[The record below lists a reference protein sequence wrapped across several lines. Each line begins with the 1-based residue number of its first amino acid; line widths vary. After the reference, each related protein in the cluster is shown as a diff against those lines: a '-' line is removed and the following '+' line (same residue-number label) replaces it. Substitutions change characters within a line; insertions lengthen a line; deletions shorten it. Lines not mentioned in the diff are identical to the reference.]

1 MLNIADYYRADPNA
15 AQRGAEGVNA
25 LRQTYGQAKA
35 GRALAG
41 GDFKAGANALYETGD
56 VLGGAAVAKH
66 GEDRDAAARKV
77 KSDQEADIYKF
88 SGEMAGRLSTIL
100 DDSKDDP
107 QAALSAFDQYF
118 APQLARRGE
127 TPDEIQ
133 HMRGMLEKDP
143 RQTVFALGAGVAKE
157 KGYEIVKGSDGS
169 YVAVDTTTGRP
180 IYQFSA
186 PRTVS
191 VPEGGALYELPGLA
205 RGADGAVIQRPFDPR
220 VTGAGT
226 PFNPNAPGPNE
237 PDTPLAQPGAS
248 PDDLAGAEQTARA
261 AGIPWRPD
269 LMRGDTPAAA
279 EYRQRLTAPPA
290 GGSVEEMQS
299 TISAVLPGARF
310 TSGLRTPERN
320 RAVGGAPNSY
330 HLRGQAL
337 DIVPP
342 AGMTTAQAAEA
353 IRASGQYEEVI
364 DEGDHVHVAWSGQ
377 KARAPISGGGG
388 QDQLAGGGEQPAGP
402 RLLLQRPKAAK
413 ETARPATAAEK
424 AAYGIPENV
433 PAQMKP
439 DGTID
444 PITVPSSGPNG
455 AASRKEFQQLRKEWN
470 TLAPVKAFNDVSQSY
485 KQVRALAK
493 KDASAADDIALTF
506 SFMKMLDPGSVVREG
521 EYALV
526 GRAAGLPD
534 QVIMGLQRVDEGQGL
549 TPTIRN
555 KLVEAAAKI
564 MVSRREQ
571 LDAVAAPYRQLAVDM
586 GADPDLL
593 VDAPGTWRARIGEPA
608 PKAPPA
614 QAVQFLRANPNL
626 RQQFDA
632 KYGQGAAAK
641 VLGQ

>member
-25 LRQTYGQAKA
+25 LRDTYGRAKA
-35 GRALAG
+35 GSALAG
-41 GDFKAGANALYETGD
+41 GDFKAGANALYEAGD
-56 VLGGAAVAKH
+56 VLGGASVAKL
-66 GEDRDAAARKV
+66 GEDRDRAARKV

-100 DDSKDDP
+100 DNSKDDP
-107 QAALSAFDQYF
+107 AAALNAFDQYF

-127 TPDEIQ
+127 QQDEIM

-143 RQTVFALGAGVAKE
+143 RQTLFALGAGVAKE
-157 KGYEIVKGSDGS
+157 QGYEIVKGSDGS
-169 YVAVDTTTGRP
+169 YVAVDTKTGRP

-191 VPEGGALYELPGLA
+191 VPEGGALYELPGQA
-205 RGADGAVIQRPFDPR
+205 RGADGEVIQSPPFDPR
-220 VTGAGT
+220 V
-226 PFNPNAPGPNE
+226 PGPGIPFSPTAPSATGGDPLFE
-237 PDTPLAQPGAS
+237 GMVEQESGGRAGVLGPPTPYGR
-248 PDDLAGAEQTARA
+248 AEGRTQMLPETAEEMARKL
-261 AGIPWRPD
+261 GVPWRPD
-269 LMRGDTPAAA
+269 LMRGETPAAA
-279 EYRQRLTAPPA
+279 AYQDKLGRAYLDEGLEKYGGDPEKALMYYHGGPDESLWGPKTRAYAQSIMGKVGPQLR
-290 GGSVEEMQS
+290 GGSS
-299 TISAVLPGARF
+299 
-310 TSGLRTPERN
+310 
-320 RAVGGAPNSY
+320 
-330 HLRGQAL
+330 
-337 DIVPP
+337 
-342 AGMTTAQAAEA
+342 
-353 IRASGQYEEVI
+353 
-364 DEGDHVHVAWSGQ
+364 
-377 KARAPISGGGG
+377 
-388 QDQLAGGGEQPAGP
+388 QDQLAGGGEPAPGGP
-402 RLLLQRPKAAK
+402 RLLVSRPKAAK
-413 ETARPATAAEK
+413 EETRPATAAEK

-433 PAQMKP
+433 PAARKP
-439 DGTID
+439 DGSID
-444 PITVPSSGPNG
+444 PISVPTSGPNG

-470 TLAPVKAFNDVSQSY
+470 TLPQVKAFNDVSQSY

-493 KDASAADDIALTF
+493 EGASAADDIALTF

-555 KLVEAAAKI
+555 KLIEAAAKI

-571 LDAVAAPYRQLAVDM
+571 LDGVAGPYRQLAVDM

-608 PKAPPA
+608 AKGPPA
-614 QAVQFLRANPNL
+614 QAVAHLRANPDL

-641 VLGQ
+641 VLGK